1 MSSSPREVEKQTA
14 YLSIEDDSA
23 PLIDPEVLFYETSVL
38 GGEETVCEADEAV
51 VL

>member
-1 MSSSPREVEKQTA
+1 MG
-14 YLSIEDDSA
+14 IEDDSA

-51 VL
+51 ERHDGTN